1 MGSIEELEP
10 TLLPPLHGRR
20 SPARPPLLL
29 IIADWRF
36 GHRTLLDAFPF
47 FDAVYPLTGMLVYS
61 GAPDV
66 EPIVRECARRKIVWL
81 PKPFGAAQL
90 RTIIERVGIP
100 RDDERIELRRL
111 LIQLASRGKVVPEPR
126 DMPEHLLRVAEGRV
140 LDCLDKRRGAIAHG
154 LEESSIAQYA
164 LDIKSRTGMSL
175 EDLRS
180 VFFQSRIGRGAPASP
195 LFDDRYDASF
205 DGRRDARPD
214 VAGPGERDAT
224 VPPTTRVRVA
234 PGDDPPRGA
243 AAESGVDVENEGSN
257 GRTTSCLR
265 RRGAQRAHP
274 ERQRGVTAERV
285 SAADR
290 RRR

>member
-1 MGSIEELEP
+1 MPPIHATSDPRLKRGKILLLEDEHHLRVNMARMLASPGLMGEAYEVIPVASIEELQP
-10 TLLPPLHGRR
+10 TLVAPLHGRR
-20 SPARPPLLL
+20 TLARPPLVL

-36 GHRTLLDAFPF
+36 GRRTLLDAFPF
-47 FDAVYPLTGMLVYS
+47 FDAVYPFTGMLVYS

-111 LIQLASRGKVVPEPR
+111 LIQLASRGRVVPEPR

-180 VFFQSRIGRGAPASP
+180 TFFQARIGRGAPASP

-205 DGRRDARPD
+205 DDRRDVRPHA
-214 VAGPGERDAT
+214 AGPGEGDAT
-224 VPPTTRVRVA
+224 VRP
-234 PGDDPPRGA
+234 DD
-243 AAESGVDVENEGSN
+243 EGPN
-257 GRTTSCLR
+257 RPR
-265 RRGAQRAHP
+265 RRPSAR
-274 ERQRGVTAERV
+274 RGR
-285 SAADR
+285 
-290 RRR
+290 